1 MGKRFSEIM
10 IENKEKKLLMW
21 RERYSKQEYPYKVAF
36 NLLYELLAV
45 EKMWDEIQNAYKRPL
60 LMIDL
65 NNLKTSKKRINT
77 LLKEVILLLKIILY
91 PL

>member
-60 LMIDL
+60 LMIDF
-65 NNLKTSKKRINT
+65 KEFKKLRRSA
-77 LLKEVILLLKIILY
+77 
-91 PL
+91 